1 MLEIYIKSFDAFL
14 RLEKGL
20 SVVSIEAY
28 LSDLKKLGNF
38 LKLTALDKLII
49 ADLKLTH
56 LQQFIHYLNDLG
68 LSPNSQARIVSSL
81 KAFFKFLMV
90 ENIIQND
97 ISELLAA
104 PKLHRNIPTVLSYE
118 EVVQLF
124 ETIDHSKKEGTRN
137 RAILEVL
144 YACGLRVTELT
155 NLKLSNIYL
164 DVGFIRIIGKGNK
177 ERLVPIGE
185 GAIKHLRFYLQER
198 NQQENIDPTS
208 KDIVFLNR
216 RGKQLSRNM
225 VFIII
230 QKLAKEAGFAK
241 TVSPHTF
248 RHTFA
253 THLIEGGAD
262 LKIVQDLLGHE
273 SITTTEI
280 YTHLDMAYLKETI
293 QLFHPRSQTTK

>member
-1 MLEIYIKSFDAFL
+1 MIEVYIKSFDAFL

-20 SVVSIEAY
+20 SKASIEAY
-28 LSDLKKLGNF
+28 MSDLKKLNNF
-38 LKLTALDKLII
+38 LKHAELDKLSI
-49 ADLKLTH
+49 ANLALEH
-56 LQQFIHYLNDLG
+56 LQQFIHYLNELG

-81 KAFFKFLMV
+81 KAFFRFLMI
-90 ENIIQND
+90 ENIILTD
-97 ISELLAA
+97 ISELLSA
-104 PKLHRNIPTVLSYE
+104 PKLHRNIPTVLSYQ
-118 EVVQLF
+118 EVVELF
-124 ETIDHSKKEGTRN
+124 NTIDHSKKEGTRN

-144 YACGLRVTELT
+144 YACGLRVSELV
-155 NLKLSNIYL
+155 NLKLSNLYF
-164 DVGFIRIIGKGNK
+164 DVGFVRIIGKGNK

-185 GAIKHLRFYLQER
+185 SAIKHVRFYLQER
-198 NQQENIDPTS
+198 NQQENIDPKS
-208 KDIVFLNR
+208 RDIVFLNR

-230 QKLAKEAGFAK
+230 QKLAKESKLTK

-273 SITTTEI
+273 SIITTEI

-293 QLFHPRSQTTK
+293 QLFHPRSQPKK